1 MTTTRLSLAVAKGAV
16 LGITAQPATAE
27 ELSVATP
34 VPPQHHTNAGMFAW
48 CGEEF
53 ERRPGGSLQW
63 VVVSNEERARM
74 DAAVRQGL
82 DAIFADCQSNGITN
96 FREIYEALNQQEI
109 WRARR

>member
-16 LGITAQPATAE
+16 PGITAQPATAE

-34 VPPQHHTNAGMFAW
+34 VPPQHHTNAGMYAW
-48 CGEEF
+48 CGEEI

-63 VVVSNEERARM
+63 IVVSNEERTRM

-82 DAIFADCQSNGITN
+82 NAIFADYQSNGITN
-96 FREIYEALNQQEI
+96 VREINEALNQ
-109 WRARR
+109 

>member
-16 LGITAQPATAE
+16 LRFTAQSATAE

-34 VPPQHHTNAGMFAW
+34 VPPQHHSNTGMFAR
-48 CGEEF
+48 CGEEI

-63 VVVSNEERARM
+63 VVVSDEERARM

-82 DAIFADCQSNGITN
+82 NAIFADYQSNGITN
-96 FREIYEALNQQEI
+96 VREIYEALNQ
-109 WRARR
+109 